1 MIKQNKLFSFVNQKF
16 NNVLQTGE
24 VLAAD
29 ETVMVILSELP
40 LLSKPSQLS
49 VRLNKHW
56 RHIVNKSMYCENVLE
71 LDSFTVDL
79 IQEVQE
85 LQALQVNTV
94 SRRMSTLIYVSSFIT
109 TFSHFTLKLRFLLD
123 IVR

>member
-1 MIKQNKLFSFVNQKF
+1 MINQAIQKLNY
-16 NNVLQTGE
+16 VLQTGE

-56 RHIVNKSMYCENVLE
+56 RHIVTKSMYCENVLE

-123 IVR
+123 IVK